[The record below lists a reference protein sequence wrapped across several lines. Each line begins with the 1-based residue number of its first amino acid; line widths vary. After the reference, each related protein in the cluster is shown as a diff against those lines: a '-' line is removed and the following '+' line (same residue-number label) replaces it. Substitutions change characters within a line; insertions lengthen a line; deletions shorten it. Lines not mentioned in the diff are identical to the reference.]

1 VAYVP
6 ISENRSHGAAL
17 GNMLRPFA
25 TARDS
30 ATSSADRAARK
41 LVPVLKAEGPEVA
54 AWPVTLDLQPGW
66 A

>member
-1 VAYVP
+1 MR
-6 ISENRSHGAAL
+6 RSATILAAL
-17 GNMLRPFA
+17 ALLQ

-30 ATSSADRAARK
+30 ATSCADCAARK